1 MAITTTQEKFLHEL
15 GDIYDAEN
23 RFLKA
28 QQAMLKS
35 ATDATL
41 REGIE
46 QHIAESEQQVANL
59 EQVFELL
66 GEKAKGEPCDAAKGI
81 VTEGQKNL
89 KEAGTDEI
97 RDCLIGSS
105 LTKVE
110 HYEIVSY
117 TGLIVGAEAM
127 GNKEAVTLLQQNLRQ
142 EEQTAQ
148 KLEKNA
154 PKLLKQAMQ
163 AEAQ

>member
-1 MAITTTQEKFLHEL
+1 MPIKTTQEKFLHEL
-15 GDIYDAEN
+15 GDIYDAEH
-23 RFLKA
+23 RFLKG
-28 QQAMLKS
+28 QQEMLKA
-35 ATDATL
+35 ATDETL
-41 REGIE
+41 KAGIE
-46 QHIAESEQQVANL
+46 KHIAESEQQVQHL

-81 VTEGQKNL
+81 VTEAQKSL

-105 LTKVE
+105 LQKVE

-117 TGLIVGAEAM
+117 NGLILGAEQL
-127 GNKEAVTLLQQNLRQ
+127 GNKEVVALLQKNLKQ

-148 KLEKNA
+148 RLEKNA
-154 PKLLKQAMQ
+154 PKLLKQAVQ
-163 AEAQ
+163 AEA

>member
-1 MAITTTQEKFLHEL
+1 MAIKTTQEKFLHEL

-28 QQAMLKS
+28 QQEMLKA

-41 REGIE
+41 KEGIE
-46 QHIAESEQQVANL
+46 KHIAESEQQVANL

-127 GNKEAVTLLQQNLRQ
+127 GNKEAVILLQKNLRQ

>member
-1 MAITTTQEKFLHEL
+1 MAITTTREKYLHEL

-23 RFLKA
+23 RFLKG
-28 QQAMLKS
+28 QQEMLQA
-35 ATDATL
+35 ATDPTL
-41 REGIE
+41 KAGIE
-46 QHIAESEQQVANL
+46 RHIGESEQQVKNL
-59 EQVFELL
+59 EQVFQLL
-66 GEKAKGEPCDAAKGI
+66 GEKAKAEPCDAAKGI

-89 KEAGTDEI
+89 KEASTDQI
-97 RDCLIGSS
+97 RDCLIGTS

-117 TGLIVGAEAM
+117 TGLIIGAQALGNTEVEA
-127 GNKEAVTLLQQNLRQ
+127 LLRQNLRQ

-148 KLEKNA
+148 QLEQNA

-163 AEAQ
+163 AEA

>member
-1 MAITTTQEKFLHEL
+1 MAIKTTQEKFLHEL
-15 GDIYDAEN
+15 ADIYDAEN
-23 RFLKA
+23 RFLKG
-28 QQAMLKS
+28 QQEMLKA

-41 REGIE
+41 KAGIE
-46 QHIAESEQQVANL
+46 KHIAESEQQVANL
-59 EQVFELL
+59 EQVFQLL

-97 RDCLIGSS
+97 RDCLIGGS
-105 LTKVE
+105 LMKVE

-117 TGLIVGAEAM
+117 TGLILGAEQM
-127 GNKEAVTLLQQNLRQ
+127 GNKEIVSLLQQNLRQ
-142 EEQTAQ
+142 EEQTAKQ
-148 KLEKNA
+148 LEQNA

-163 AEAQ
+163 AEA

>member
-1 MAITTTQEKFLHEL
+1 MAIKTTQEKYLHEL

-23 RFLKA
+23 RFLKG
-28 QQAMLKS
+28 QQEMLKA
-35 ATDATL
+35 ATDPTL
-41 REGIE
+41 KAGIE
-46 QHIAESEQQVANL
+46 KHIAESEQQVANL

-66 GEKAKGEPCDAAKGI
+66 GEKAKAEPCDAAKGI

-89 KEAGTDEI
+89 KEAGTDAI

-117 TGLIVGAEAM
+117 TGLIVGAQGL
-127 GNKEAVTLLQQNLRQ
+127 GNKEVEALLRQNLQQ
-142 EEQTAQ
+142 EEQTAK
-148 KLEKNA
+148 KLEQNA

-163 AEAQ
+163 DEA

>member
-1 MAITTTQEKFLHEL
+1 MAIKTTQEKYLHEL

-23 RFLKA
+23 RFLKG
-28 QQAMLKS
+28 QQEMLKA
-35 ATDATL
+35 ATDPTL
-41 REGIE
+41 KAGIE

-59 EQVFELL
+59 EQVFQLL
-66 GEKAKGEPCDAAKGI
+66 GEKAKAEACDAAKGI

-105 LTKVE
+105 LMKVE

-117 TGLIVGAEAM
+117 RGLIVGAQAM
-127 GNKEAVTLLQQNLRQ
+127 GNKEVASLLQQNLQQ
-142 EEQTAQ
+142 EEKTAQ
-148 KLEKNA
+148 QLEQNA
-154 PKLLKQAMQ
+154 PKLLQKAMQ
-163 AEAQ
+163 AEA

>member
-1 MAITTTQEKFLHEL
+1 MPIKTTQEKFMHEL

-23 RFLKA
+23 RFLKG
-28 QQAMLKS
+28 QQQMLLA
-35 ATDATL
+35 ATDPTL
-41 REGIE
+41 KAGIE

-59 EQVFELL
+59 EQVFQLL

-89 KEAGTDEI
+89 KEAGSDAI

-105 LTKVE
+105 LMKVE

-117 TGLIVGAEAM
+117 RGLILGAQEM
-127 GNKEAVTLLQQNLRQ
+127 GNREAVALLEQNLKQ
-142 EEQTAQ
+142 EEQTAK
-148 KLEKNA
+148 KLEQNV
-154 PKLLKQAMQ
+154 PKLLRQAAQ
-163 AEAQ
+163 AEA

>member
-1 MAITTTQEKFLHEL
+1 MAIKTTQEKYLHEL

-23 RFLKA
+23 RFLKG
-28 QQAMLKS
+28 QQAMLKA
-35 ATDATL
+35 ATDPTL
-41 REGIE
+41 KAGIE
-46 QHIAESEQQVANL
+46 KHIAESEQHVANL

-66 GEKAKGEPCDAAKGI
+66 GEKAKAEPCDAAKGI

-89 KEAGTDEI
+89 KEAGTDQI

-117 TGLIVGAEAM
+117 TGLIVGAQAL
-127 GNKEAVTLLQQNLRQ
+127 GNKEIEALLRQNLQQ
-142 EEQTAQ
+142 EEKAAKQLQT
-148 KLEKNA
+148 NA

-163 AEAQ
+163 AEA